1 MTSTATL
8 VRTEWFKLR
17 TTPALAV
24 AFACTVGLSVL
35 AGATNVFLA
44 GQQGLAGLGT
54 PDNVGKV
61 LAVGAVTST
70 VMLVMGVVVGAGE
83 HKDRTIIS
91 TLLGEPR
98 RGRVVAAKL
107 AVAGAVGA
115 AVGTSVFG
123 GTYAVAVPLFALRG
137 VHTLPVDV
145 PGLALGTV
153 LVTACYGVLGV
164 ALGTLTRSLMA
175 AIVAGLV
182 WVTVIEV
189 AILQPLVPSVARWL
203 PTGAA
208 VALTTVR
215 HPGDHLLAP
224 AAAALVLVGWALA
237 VQGGWDMGSLGSR
250 LAPRRAWRWAPGC
263 AALAVCAVA
272 MRTSVRREVR

>member
-1 MTSTATL
+1 MSNTVTL

-24 AFACTVGLSVL
+24 AVACTLGLAVL
-35 AGATNVFLA
+35 AAATNVFLA
-44 GQQGLAGLGT
+44 GQQGLAKLGT

-70 VMLVMGVVVGAGE
+70 VMLVIGIVMGAGE
-83 HKDRTIIS
+83 HRDRTIVG
-91 TLLGEPR
+91 TLLAEPR

-107 AVAGAVGA
+107 TTALAVGA
-115 AVGTSVFG
+115 TVGASVFAT
-123 GTYAVAVPLFALRG
+123 TYAVAVPLFALRG

-145 PGLALGTV
+145 TELALGTV

-164 ALGTLTRSLMA
+164 ALGNLTRNLMT
-175 AIVAGLV
+175 AIVAGLI

-189 AILQPLVPSVARWL
+189 TILQPLVPSLAKWL

-215 HPGDHLLAP
+215 HAGDPLLAP
-224 AAAALVLVGWALA
+224 GLAALVLLGW
-237 VQGGWDMGSLGSR
+237 
-250 LAPRRAWRWAPGC
+250 
-263 AALAVCAVA
+263 ALAVCAVA